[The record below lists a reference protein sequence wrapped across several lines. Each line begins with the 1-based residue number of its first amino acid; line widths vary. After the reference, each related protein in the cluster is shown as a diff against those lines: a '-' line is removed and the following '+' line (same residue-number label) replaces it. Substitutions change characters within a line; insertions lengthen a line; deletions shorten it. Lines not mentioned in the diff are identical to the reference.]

1 MQDINEFDL
10 RKQGEV
16 PEMTHYHKPFCGYC
30 ESCCVFQLV
39 LLLTFQFQFTISV
52 YNILQ
57 QH

>member
-39 LLLTFQFQFTISV
+39 LLFTFQFQFTISV